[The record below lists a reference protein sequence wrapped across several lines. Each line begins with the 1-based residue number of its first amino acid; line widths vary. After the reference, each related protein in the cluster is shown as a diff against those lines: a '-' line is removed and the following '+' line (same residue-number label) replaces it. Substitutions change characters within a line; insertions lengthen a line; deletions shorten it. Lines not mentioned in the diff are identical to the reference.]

1 MLWGPDDWDAWTCG
15 GTDSPEI
22 GPHLDVVRSTLLK
35 IPHRDRKSVADLG
48 CGPGSLTPF
57 LAMNFSDVTA
67 IDYAPACLAMARDSC
82 DEKNV
87 RFRRRDL
94 RDLSPF
100 RSRFHVAVAID
111 SIAGPRP
118 SDVDTML
125 AEIWASLMDGGLL
138 LATFP
143 AARNSR
149 EPFPMAG
156 SEDRD
161 PFGGLHE
168 VELQYR
174 FRRAGFQG
182 VRIRRLSFRN
192 AGEPRLLG
200 LAVRRGM
207 N

>member
-1 MLWGPDDWDAWTCG
+1 MLWGPDDWDAWTRG
-15 GTDSPEI
+15 DATLSGI

-35 IPHRDRKSVADLG
+35 IPHRGRKSIADFG
-48 CGPGSLTPF
+48 CGQGALTPF
-57 LAMNFSDVTA
+57 LAMNFSEVTA
-67 IDYAPACLAMARDSC
+67 IDYAPACLAVARESC
-82 DEKNV
+82 DEQNV

-100 RSRFHVAVAID
+100 RGRFHVAVAID

-118 SDVDTML
+118 SDVDRIL
-125 AEIWASLMDGGLL
+125 AEIWSSLTEGGLL

-143 AARNSR
+143 AACGSR
-149 EPFPMAG
+149 EPFPMTG
-156 SEDRD
+156 DKDRD
-161 PFGGLHE
+161 PFGSLHE

-192 AGEPRLLG
+192 AAAPRLLG